1 MSELSLQ
8 LHAQDNTL
16 VSIMLDEILCIW
28 ACMQDN
34 IKIGNILEEIPVE
47 ILKTQDNI
55 ELGD

>member
-1 MSELSLQ
+1 
-8 LHAQDNTL
+8 
-16 VSIMLDEILCIW
+16 MLDEILCIW